1 MRERERERERELL
14 RVCWFDAGRLR
25 IGDFFV
31 VVVCVCFVWI
41 SCGSAKLFVVENVEA
56 RNLGRHCYDALHEG
70 FFGISALL

>member
-1 MRERERERERELL
+1 MRERERERTSS
-14 RVCWFDAGRLR
+14 CWFDAGRLR

-31 VVVCVCFVWI
+31 VVVCVFFVWI

>member
-1 MRERERERERELL
+1 VRERERERERELL

-31 VVVCVCFVWI
+31 VVVCVFFVSI

-56 RNLGRHCYDALHEG
+56 RNLERHCYDALYEG
-70 FFGISALL
+70 VFGISALL